1 MRLLNRTTFKFRFFR
16 GDSSDIDTNLN
27 TLGLEGEPLH
37 ATDSKQLYTHNG
49 TEYKQIGLTRTSAPA
64 DPTTTEL
71 TNDGD
76 ACIHKNTSSG
86 DVFLAYNDSGSVVK
100 VQLT

>member
-16 GDSSDIDTNLN
+16 GDSSDINANLN
-27 TLGLEGEPLH
+27 TLGLEAEPLH

-49 TEYKQIGLTRTSAPA
+49 TEYKQIGLTRTSSAA

-71 TNDGD
+71 PNDGD

-86 DVFLAYNDSGSVVK
+86 NIYLAFNNSGSIVK
-100 VQLT
+100 TQLT